1 MKNLKLSGFL
11 KTMGFLALITLTS
24 CSRGY
29 GCPYDFSV
37 TRSVL
42 KLLAICFEALTSLF

>member
-1 MKNLKLSGFL
+1 MKTIKKQGFYTVLAALLLFSLS
-11 KTMGFLALITLTS
+11 S

-37 TRSVL
+37 GKTLGTIISNGIGDL
-42 KLLAICFEALTSLF
+42 AKLF